1 MAVEIRYS
9 GQTVHVASVNGNV
22 AVRSPSYTVS
32 AKSGLIS
39 GAVPYTGAYEADA
52 LFSTQVF
59 PTAQKTMRS
68 DFTVNAINY
77 TEAPNETG
85 ITLTIGG

>member
-9 GQTVHVASVNGNV
+9 GQVVHVFSENDVV
-22 AVRSPSYTVS
+22 DVSSPSYRVD
-32 AKSGLIS
+32 AKSGIIS
-39 GAVPYTGAYEADA
+39 GAVPYTGSYVADA

-77 TEAPNETG
+77 TEAPNDSG